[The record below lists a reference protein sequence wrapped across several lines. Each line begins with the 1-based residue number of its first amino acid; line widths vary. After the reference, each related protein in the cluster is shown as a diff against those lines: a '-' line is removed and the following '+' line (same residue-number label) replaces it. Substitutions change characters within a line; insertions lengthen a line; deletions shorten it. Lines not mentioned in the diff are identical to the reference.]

1 MIDVMAIQP
10 LLGRSTTTMLK
21 SNFISIAN
29 ARQNRVYNTISPR
42 IYKFAIKHNKP
53 VIPLAISFRPRKG
66 IFKIFSKNPFA
77 DVHIGEP
84 MLPDTS
90 LIKKEATDKLHKE
103 AYHIIQTMAGIKETD
118 PNYNTNQNI
127 DEYVKTL

>member
-42 IYKFAIKHNKP
+42 IYKFAIKHN
-53 VIPLAISFRPRKG
+53 ICTNSNWHENFWN
-66 IFKIFSKNPFA
+66 KIAGLRDCAKTAGVCDAKSKKYFSQ
-77 DVHIGEP
+77 H
-84 MLPDTS
+84 
-90 LIKKEATDKLHKE
+90 DK
-103 AYHIIQTMAGIKETD
+103 
-118 PNYNTNQNI
+118 
-127 DEYVKTL
+127 